1 MNRGRVFAV
10 AAAAGLWA
18 TALPAQAALIETV
31 TVSNGLG
38 YAFGLDGSLPG
49 RNPGGTRE
57 QIFTG
62 QRAPTQS
69 DLGVD
74 LVGEAGSGSFFF
86 LHNDYCVGGCSIA
99 SSTVITF
106 SVTNT
111 GPNAVDLR
119 FDSLIT
125 PGHLAIVDGAPARGG
140 FEFSVIQRTRG
151 QQDNVLYSAYGN
163 VNDEELRVGD
173 DKFNSD
179 PFLGQTFTDFGYG
192 RVLDW
197 STTPL
202 NLELGSLA
210 AGATTEV
217 EYNASYFVTAFGEC
231 GDINSCNGLQV
242 VFGDPRRNG
251 SVSSLARG
259 LASDD
264 AVTLINREYDAV
276 EVPYA
281 FNLSGSPYPK
291 LPPAQ
296 GPVTYDGGYDP
307 LKLGAVPEPGTWM
320 SLIVGMGLIG
330 MMLRRA
336 RAASTLR
343 RSGATA

>member
-1 MNRGRVFAV
+1 MNRGRALAV
-10 AAAAGLWA
+10 AAAAGLMA
-18 TALPAQAALIETV
+18 AAVPARAALVETV

-38 YAFGLDGSLPG
+38 YTFSADGSFPS
-49 RNPGGTRE
+49 RAPGGTRE
-57 QIFTG
+57 QVFTG

-74 LVGEAGSGSFFF
+74 LVGEAGSGSFYF
-86 LHNDYCVGGCSIA
+86 LHNDYCVGGCALA

-111 GPNAVDLR
+111 GTDAVDLR

-125 PGHLAIVDGAPARGG
+125 PGHLAIVDGAPGRGG
-140 FEFSVIQRTRG
+140 FSFSVTQRTAG
-151 QQDNVLYSAYGN
+151 QQDATLYSAFGN
-163 VNDEELRVGD
+163 VSDEEVSVGD
-173 DKFNSD
+173 GNFNGE
-179 PFLGQTFTDFGYG
+179 PFRGQTFTDYGFG

-231 GDINSCNGLQV
+231 SDINSCNGLQV
-242 VFGDPRRNG
+242 VFGDPRNNG
-251 SVSSLARG
+251 SVSSFARG
-259 LASDD
+259 LAIGDP
-264 AVTLINREYDAV
+264 VTLINREYDAV

-281 FNLSGSPYPK
+281 FNLSGSPFPE

-296 GPVTYDGGYDP
+296 GPVTYDGAYDP

-320 SLIVGMGLIG
+320 TLILGMALVGGA
-330 MMLRRA
+330 LRRDRRR
-336 RAASTLR
+336 RALA
-343 RSGATA
+343 A

>member
-1 MNRGRVFAV
+1 MNWGRALAV
-10 AAAAGLWA
+10 VAAAGLMA
-18 TALPAQAALIETV
+18 AALPARAALVETV

-38 YAFGLDGSLPG
+38 YVFSLDGSLPG
-49 RNPGGTRE
+49 RSPGGTRE
-57 QIFTG
+57 QVFTG

-106 SVTNT
+106 NVTNT
-111 GPNAVDLR
+111 GPDAVDLR

-125 PGHLAIVDGAPARGG
+125 PGHLAIVDGAPGRGG

-151 QQDNVLYSAYGN
+151 QQDATLYSAFGN
-163 VNDEELRVGD
+163 VSDEELSVGD
-173 DKFNSD
+173 DKFNSE
-179 PFLGQTFTDFGYG
+179 PFRGQIFTDYGYG

-202 NLELGSLA
+202 NLELGTLA
-210 AGATTEV
+210 AGATTQV

-231 GDINSCNGLQV
+231 SDITSCNGLQV
-242 VFGDPRRNG
+242 VFGDPRNNG
-251 SVSSLARG
+251 SVASFARALAIG
-259 LASDD
+259 DP
-264 AVTLINREYDAV
+264 VTLINREYDAV

-281 FNLSGSPYPK
+281 FNPSGSPFPK

-296 GPVTYDGGYDP
+296 GPVSYDGPYDP

-320 SLIVGMGLIG
+320 TLILGLALVGGA
-330 MMLRRA
+330 LRRD
-336 RAASTLR
+336 RRRRLAA
-343 RSGATA
+343 A